1 MIEQLGVLLFLVG
14 LLASSYTLCHLVA
27 QWVLRTPRA
36 GYLLLIVFALYVLTR
51 NLP

>member
-1 MIEQLGVLLFLVG
+1 MIEQISVLLFLAG
-14 LLASSYTLCHLVA
+14 LLSSSYALCHLVA
-27 QWVLRTPRA
+27 QWALRTPRA